1 LTKYLIE
8 HLEINCEPAA
18 ADEAGR
24 HQIASA
30 AAIARTVQ
38 LESSVGAKL
47 LADDLD
53 DMGAVLGR
61 RPEGRKD
68 GLARLNEI
76 VTAGPSQRL
85 EQLVWLFS
93 RIERRREYLLKPM
106 MIAQSCGEFERF
118 TPREV
123 AR

>member
-1 LTKYLIE
+1 
-8 HLEINCEPAA
+8 
-18 ADEAGR
+18 
-24 HQIASA
+24 
-30 AAIARTVQ
+30 
-38 LESSVGAKL
+38 
-47 LADDLD
+47 
-53 DMGAVLGR
+53 MGAVLGR